1 MEIRDKCLAALH
13 TPHIKRVLLENSVF
27 SIVTG
32 WLFYKS
38 YLAALLVFI
47 LSLLT
52 VRRKIQTKI
61 DNDRQFKTRAFIDLL
76 QILRRLSASGL
87 SMAQSFAQAKKE
99 IEMMYSDESAWIR
112 QELALINTRMLL
124 EQTPVGAL
132 KELGEREAINEI
144 VEMSSVLEV
153 LASYGGEISVQISK
167 LARSITERLETE
179 QEIYQLTASKLFE
192 QKILFYLGYAM
203 VLLLNQT
210 MPDMFQVL
218 YVTLTGRAIMTA
230 VLIIM
235 LFGKMLGTKL
245 ARIEV

>member
-1 MEIRDKCLAALH
+1 MEIRDKCLAVLR
-13 TPHIKRVLLENSVF
+13 TPYFKRVLLENSIF
-27 SIVTG
+27 SLVTG
-32 WLFYKS
+32 WLFYRS
-38 YLAALLVFI
+38 FIAALLVFLMSSFTI
-47 LSLLT
+47 K
-52 VRRKIQTKI
+52 RKIQTKI

-87 SMAQSFAQAKKE
+87 SLTQSFSQAKKE

-112 QELALINTRMLL
+112 QELVLINTRIEL
-124 EQTPVGAL
+124 EQSPVGAL
-132 KELGEREAINEI
+132 KELGERESINEI
-144 VEMSSVLEV
+144 VEMSSVLGV
-153 LASYGGEISVQISK
+153 LTSYGGEISVQISK

-203 VLLLNQT
+203 ILLLNQT
-210 MPDMFQVL
+210 MPEMFRVL
-218 YVTLTGRAIMTA
+218 YLTLTGRAVMTG